1 MEEDSFYLT
10 LLSNSSMIYY
20 PNNKTTNF
28 CTQLPKTIHLEG
40 EWLVALMEFQY
51 PCSLLSV
58 RKKQNIIY
66 LEERTTDPEKTI
78 KLKLRLETG
87 NYDNVDDLLLALN
100 TDTHLISKGVTFIL
114 NKASQRISASFETDS
129 PVISLRFSICL
140 SLQLGFEP
148 DEDVFSNRHGKH
160 PANVILGLPSQFFIY
175 CDILEPQIVGD
186 TNAKL
191 LRVVSADNSKYMYG
205 AQKMKIFS
213 PPHYIPVLKRGFEN
227 IEIDIRTE
235 TGESVPF
242 SFGTVCVK
250 LHFKRKST

>member
-1 MEEDSFYLT
+1 
-10 LLSNSSMIYY
+10 MIYY

-28 CTQLPKTIHLEG
+28 CTQLPKTILLEG

-66 LEERTTDPEKTI
+66 LEEMTEADSEKTT
-78 KLKLRLETG
+78 KLKIRLEVG
-87 NYDNVDDLLLALN
+87 NYDSVEDLLLAMN
-100 TDTHLISKGVTFIL
+100 SNTHLISKGIKFIL
-114 NKASQRISASFETDS
+114 NNASKRISVTFDTDS
-129 PVISLRFSICL
+129 SVISLRFSIYL

-148 DEDVFSNRHGKH
+148 DDDVFSNRHGKH

-191 LRVVSADNSKYMYG
+191 LRVVSVDNSKYMYG
-205 AQKMKIFS
+205 SQKMKIFS

-250 LHFKRKST
+250 LHFKRKSA